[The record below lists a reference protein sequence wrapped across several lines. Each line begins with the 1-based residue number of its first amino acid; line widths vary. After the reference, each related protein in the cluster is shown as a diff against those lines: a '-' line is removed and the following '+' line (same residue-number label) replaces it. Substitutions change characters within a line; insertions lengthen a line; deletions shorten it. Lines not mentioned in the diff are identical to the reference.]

1 MTNGNGSSIFQPVDR
16 IGEGDEKE
24 GLRMEEASGLPPSHD
39 LVSPRAEESSSIV
52 CPVCG
57 TQAVQ
62 EKCKV
67 VCRSETCRGRI
78 IMNCAEF

>member
-1 MTNGNGSSIFQPVDR
+1 MTNGNGSSNFQAAGR
-16 IGEGDEKE
+16 IEGGDDEQ
-24 GLRMEEASGLPPSHD
+24 GVRMEEASGLPPGQE
-39 LVSPRAEESSSIV
+39 PAFPEESSAIV

-57 TQAVQ
+57 AKAVQ

-67 VCRSETCRGRI
+67 VCRSDTCRGRI